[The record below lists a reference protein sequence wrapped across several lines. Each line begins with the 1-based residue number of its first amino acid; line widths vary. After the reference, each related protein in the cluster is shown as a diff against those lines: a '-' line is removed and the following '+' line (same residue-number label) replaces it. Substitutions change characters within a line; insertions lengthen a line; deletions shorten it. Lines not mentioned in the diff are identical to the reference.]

1 MSFLIRRNLPL
12 AWAGWRDSFQRP
24 PENPLQHPWKHLGGG
39 ESYIN
44 DIEELV
50 VTEQVVNSDGRGPS
64 FEWMPFTPNWGFEME
79 FWYPVEGLDT
89 QNFLVA
95 FTNTWV
101 NVESTYLHAPMVVF
115 RHNPVAGG
123 QTVWYTEADSMFSE
137 FVSRSKQWSTPTGF
151 TGQTLTLRVWVENDE
166 YMRIWLNGY
175 YVGSSMV
182 SPDYALG
189 PGRRCIRLINRSY
202 CNVWIRWVH
211 SFDRPGTV
219 PPKTVWSSIFYDDF
233 DRDDGTVGNG
243 WTQLGTD
250 AGLVSGKWA
259 HTGTATNSV
268 GLIRDVTNLNGQVR
282 VEAVVSNVTDLMDGS
297 LIACCNSAGTQ
308 ALVANF
314 RSNHVYLGRM
324 SSSVNGTPS
333 FTDFQ
338 DGAVTIANG
347 DTIALYVYAEI
358 MWFEVNGVPK
368 LYAGNVH
375 NVVPAT
381 NQYAGLRVRRDGS
394 DSAAFNDIRIYSGVG
409 I

>member
-12 AWAGWRDSFQRP
+12 AWAGWRDDFARA

-44 DIEELV
+44 DVEELV
-50 VTEQVVNSDGRGPS
+50 VTEQAVNPDGRGPS

-79 FWYPVEGLDT
+79 FWYPVEGLDN

-101 NVESTYLHAPMVVF
+101 NVESTYLHAPLVVF
-115 RHNPVAGG
+115 RHNGFGGG
-123 QTVWYTEADSMFSE
+123 QSVWYTEADSMFSE
-137 FVSRSKQWSTPTGF
+137 FVSRSKQWSTPVGF
-151 TGQTLTLRVWVENDE
+151 TGTTLTLRVWVENDE
-166 YMRIWLNGY
+166 YMRIWLNGN

-189 PGRRCIRLINRSY
+189 PGRRCVRFINRSY

-233 DRDDGTVGNG
+233 NRSDGAVGNG

-250 AGLVSGKWA
+250 AGIVSSRYT
-259 HTGTATNSV
+259 HTGTSTNSV
-268 GLIRDVTNLNGQVR
+268 GLIRDVGDLVGRARIEAIVR
-282 VEAVVSNVTDLMDGS
+282 NPSSAADGS
-297 LIACCNSAGTQ
+297 LMLFCNSAGTQ
-308 ALVANF
+308 ALVANVY
-314 RSNHVYLGRM
+314 SNHIYLGRM
-324 SSSVNGTPS
+324 TSSVNGTPS
-333 FTDFQ
+333 FFDFQ
-338 DGAVTIANG
+338 DIGVTVSDG
-347 DTIALYVYAEI
+347 DKLTFSVYSEI
-358 MWFEVNGVPK
+358 CWLEINDVPV

-375 NVVPAT
+375 SVVPDT

-394 DSAAFNDIRIYSGVG
+394 DGVKFDDVRIYSGVG